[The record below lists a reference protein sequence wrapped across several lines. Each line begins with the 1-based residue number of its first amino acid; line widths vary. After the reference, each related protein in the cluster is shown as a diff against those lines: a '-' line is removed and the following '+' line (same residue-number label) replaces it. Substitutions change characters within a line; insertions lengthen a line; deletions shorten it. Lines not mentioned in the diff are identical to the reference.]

1 MGTRGPG
8 SYQESNKSSPQE
20 TSCRHESTSLG
31 PASSLVNTVRK
42 THPFHTRWMISWL
55 SMPYNQVI
63 RGKGAAPMSSLNSLK
78 ALVLFIPRTRV
89 LLGHFESSPVPQTPI
104 REEELTTDL
113 KISPSRGLNRYDYT
127 RVRNPYHHIPKI
139 SEAFIKKS
147 YT

>member
-1 MGTRGPG
+1 
-8 SYQESNKSSPQE
+8 
-20 TSCRHESTSLG
+20 
-31 PASSLVNTVRK
+31 
-42 THPFHTRWMISWL
+42 
-55 SMPYNQVI
+55 
-63 RGKGAAPMSSLNSLK
+63 MSSLNSLK